1 VKKQDRSGDEG
12 DRERESRRERRRRQ
26 REAVKRQKALVA
38 SERARRKE
46 REKATAEAE
55 KKAEPEA
62 DKTATPKTA
71 KKPTAEKKPAA
82 KKKPAEKKPAVA
94 KKPKAKRPSD
104 RDSRKDPKEQPDPKG
119 KPQRKRRRRGFAGA
133 KRVGAGARKTGA
145 GISAVG
151 VELLKLGREM
161 LVIPLQLWLGLAEII
176 GRFVLAAWL
185 RAVLPA
191 LRLLRRVA
199 VALLHFGERHITPAR
214 ALAVV
219 ALVALGALVAAQWR
233 DYSEVSVG
241 VDAYSGDVG
250 AVAPPPEV
258 SSAQTHDAHGWVM
271 LIIAALGVVAV
282 LGAVLKRRRLAIW
295 LVPLGIA
302 VIAIAVAVDA
312 PKGLDEGS
320 AALAYESASASLLSG
335 FWLQIAAG
343 SVLIACGLMLPRA
356 LQPTRSSARAATGPS
371 LFDQGR
377 ARVQRAIERRRA
389 RPRTERKRRRL
400 PKLRRPAAKGKVQ
413 GAGT

>member
-1 VKKQDRSGDEG
+1 MKKPDRSGDEG
-12 DRERESRRERRRRQ
+12 GRERESRRERRRRQ

-38 SERARRKE
+38 SERARRKG
-46 REKATAEAE
+46 REKAKADAEEKPEAEKPKAE
-55 KKAEPEA
+55 KKAR
-62 DKTATPKTA
+62 
-71 KKPTAEKKPAA
+71 AEKKPKAE
-82 KKKPAEKKPAVA
+82 KPADRGPEGEPKKA
-94 KKPKAKRPSD
+94 PK
-104 RDSRKDPKEQPDPKG
+104 
-119 KPQRKRRRRGFAGA
+119 RKRRRRGFAGA

-145 GISAVG
+145 GIGAVG
-151 VELLKLGREM
+151 LELLKLGREM
-161 LVIPLQLWLGLAEII
+161 LVIPLQLWLGLAEIV
-176 GRFVLAAWL
+176 GRFVLAVWL
-185 RAVLPA
+185 RVVLPA
-191 LRLLRRVA
+191 IRLLRRFA
-199 VALLHFGERHITPAR
+199 SALLRFGERHITPAR
-214 ALAVV
+214 ALSVV

-258 SSAQTHDAHGWVM
+258 SSAQTHEAHGWVM
-271 LIIAALGVVAV
+271 LIIAALGVLAV
-282 LGAVLKRRRLAIW
+282 VGAVLKRRRLAIW

-302 VIAIAVAVDA
+302 VIAVALAVDA

-356 LQPTRSSARAATGPS
+356 LAPARKPVAGAELGPS
-371 LFDQGR
+371 LFDQIV
-377 ARVQRAIERRRA
+377 ARVRRAIERRRA
-389 RPRTERKRRRL
+389 RPRRESPKRRL

>member
-1 VKKQDRSGDEG
+1 VKKPDRSGDDG
-12 DRERESRRERRRRQ
+12 GRERESRRARRRRQ
-26 REAVKRQKALVA
+26 RDAVKRQKALVA

-46 REKATAEAE
+46 REKTTAEKDPPKA
-55 KKAEPEA
+55 AEP
-62 DKTATPKTA
+62 
-71 KKPTAEKKPAA
+71 KKAEKKPAKEPA
-82 KKKPAEKKPAVA
+82 KKTPA
-94 KKPKAKRPSD
+94 PK
-104 RDSRKDPKEQPDPKG
+104 
-119 KPQRKRRRRGFAGA
+119 RKRRGFGGA

-145 GISAVG
+145 GIGAIG

-161 LVIPLQLWLGLAEII
+161 LVIPLQLWLGLAEIV

-185 RAVLPA
+185 RVVLPA
-191 LRLLRRVA
+191 LRLLRRFA
-199 VALLHFGERHITPAR
+199 AALLRFGERHVTPAR
-214 ALAVV
+214 ALTVV

-271 LIIAALGVVAV
+271 LIIAALGVLAV
-282 LGAVLKRRRLAIW
+282 LGATFKRRRLAIW

-302 VIAIAVAVDA
+302 VLVIALAVDA
-312 PKGLDEGS
+312 PKGLDEG
-320 AALAYESASASLLSG
+320 AAAVAYESASASLLSG

-356 LQPTRSSARAATGPS
+356 LAPARRQVRSAELGPS
-371 LFDQGR
+371 LFDQLA
-377 ARVQRAIERRRA
+377 ARVRGALERRRA
-389 RPRTERKRRRL
+389 RPRRERAKRRL